1 MYMDRISGET
11 NHVSENSAKGYSGLE
26 LKALLGCTLFSGI
39 DAGELTGLL
48 GCLDARKRTFLK
60 NEFIYHS
67 GEPVSSMG
75 IVLSGSVHI
84 VKEDFWGR
92 RHLLSEAGEGNFF
105 AEAYASL
112 PGTPLSVSVLAAED
126 SSLLFVDV
134 SRLLDVCPS
143 SCPFH
148 QTLIR
153 NVLSALAGKNLMLT
167 KKMEQLSRRSIR
179 EKLLAYLSDVSAQ
192 AGSSSFSIPFNRQ
205 QLADY
210 LCTDRSALSSEL
222 GRLKREGVLDFKR
235 NVFQLNE
242 TEQKESD

>member
-1 MYMDRISGET
+1 MDMDRISGET
-11 NHVSENSAKGYSGLE
+11 NHVSENSAKGYSGRE

-112 PGTPLSVSVLAAED
+112 PGTPLSVSVLPLPPDADPECALRSCREKSDAHEKDGAAVPPLHPRKAPGLPVGCFRPGRLQ
-126 SSLLFVDV
+126 LLFHPIQQTATC
-134 SRLLDVCPS
+134 RLPLHRPE
-143 SCPFH
+143 
-148 QTLIR
+148 R
-153 NVLSALAGKNLMLT
+153 ALFGAWPAEAG
-167 KKMEQLSRRSIR
+167 RR
-179 EKLLAYLSDVSAQ
+179 A
-192 AGSSSFSIPFNRQ
+192 
-205 QLADY
+205 
-210 LCTDRSALSSEL
+210 
-222 GRLKREGVLDFKR
+222 
-235 NVFQLNE
+235 
-242 TEQKESD
+242 

>member
-1 MYMDRISGET
+1 M
-11 NHVSENSAKGYSGLE
+11 
-26 LKALLGCTLFSGI
+26 
-39 DAGELTGLL
+39 
-48 GCLDARKRTFLK
+48 
-60 NEFIYHS
+60 
-67 GEPVSSMG
+67 
-75 IVLSGSVHI
+75 LSGSVHI

-126 SSLLFVDV
+126 SSLLFVNV

-167 KKMEQLSRRSIR
+167 
-179 EKLLAYLSDVSAQ
+179 EKDGAAVPPLHPRKAPGLPV
-192 AGSSSFSIPFNRQ
+192 GCFRP
-205 QLADY
+205 
-210 LCTDRSALSSEL
+210 
-222 GRLKREGVLDFKR
+222 GRL
-235 NVFQLNE
+235 QLLFHPIQQTAACRLPLHRPE
-242 TEQKESD
+242 RSLFGAWPAEAGRRA

>member
-1 MYMDRISGET
+1 MDMDRISGET
-11 NHVSENSAKGYSGLE
+11 NHVSENSAKGYSGRE

-126 SSLLFVDV
+126 SSLLFVNV

-153 NVLSALAGKNLMLT
+153 NVLSALAGK
-167 KKMEQLSRRSIR
+167 I
-179 EKLLAYLSDVSAQ
+179 
-192 AGSSSFSIPFNRQ
+192 
-205 QLADY
+205 
-210 LCTDRSALSSEL
+210 
-222 GRLKREGVLDFKR
+222 
-235 NVFQLNE
+235 
-242 TEQKESD
+242 